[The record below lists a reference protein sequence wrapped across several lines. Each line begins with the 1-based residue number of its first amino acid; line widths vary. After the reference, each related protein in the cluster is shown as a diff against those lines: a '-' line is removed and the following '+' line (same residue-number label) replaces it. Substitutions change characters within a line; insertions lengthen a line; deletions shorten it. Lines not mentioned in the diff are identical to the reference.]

1 MNKINF
7 KQPKY
12 FFPAILYV
20 LLLITG
26 YLFIDAFT
34 TDVKSVDSRLM
45 STEYLNSELPE
56 ARIDESLGSKR
67 ENMVNAFGDVKDYT
81 AIANAERDS
90 AKGKEEYETR
100 YNDKEAATVQH
111 NNELEQLR
119 QLQKRVRSASNPKM
133 GNDDFVVPLSEEERQ
148 TARRLRGR
156 EGRSEADDLLTQ
168 ARSYGRNY
176 AKAGEPAEE
185 KGEETGD
192 RKSVAGNSKPKATN
206 ADDADEE
213 EAEAVVKVSKGESEY
228 FNTISQNDTG
238 FGLITAIIDE
248 NIKAVDG
255 SRVRLRLLDDVEIG
269 GMAVPKGTYLYA
281 TMSGFSKQRV
291 KGKVSSVFVGDQIKT
306 INLSIFDT
314 DGLEGLYVPS
324 SSFRETAKEIGG
336 STMQQ
341 SMSLDGSN
349 SKSNVAKWADQAVQ
363 QAYQRTSQAI
373 SKIIRQNKVSLKYG
387 TRVYLING
395 QQLKA
400 SQKRN

>member
-12 FFPAILYV
+12 IFPAILYV

-26 YLFIDAFT
+26 WLFIDMFT
-34 TDVKSVDSRLM
+34 TEIKTVDPRLM
-45 STEYLNSELPE
+45 ATEYLNSELPE
-56 ARIDESLGSKR
+56 ARVDERLGSKR

-100 YNDKEAATVQH
+100 YNAKEAATVQH

-119 QLQKRVRSASNPKM
+119 QLQKRAQSASAPKM
-133 GNDDFVVPLSEEERQ
+133 GSDDFVVPLTDEERQ
-148 TARRLRGR
+148 NARRLRGR
-156 EGRSEADDLLTQ
+156 ESRSEADDLISQ
-168 ARSYGRNY
+168 ARSFGKGYGHNTLDN
-176 AKAGEPAEE
+176 EDNSTAEAVAQNG
-185 KGEETGD
+185 KKTG
-192 RKSVAGNSKPKATN
+192 VVNSDTN
-206 ADDADEE
+206 ESE
-213 EAEAVVKVSKGESEY
+213 EAETVVKKTKGESEY
-228 FNTISQNDTG
+228 FNTVSQNDPG
-238 FGLITAIIDE
+238 FNLITAIIDE

-269 GMAVPKGTYLYA
+269 GMSVPKGTYLYA

-291 KGKVSSVFVGDQIKT
+291 KGKVGSVFVGDQIKT
-306 INLSIFDT
+306 INLTIYDT

-324 SSFRETAKEIGG
+324 SSFRETAKEIG
-336 STMQQ
+336 SSAMQQ
-341 SMSLDGSN
+341 SMSVDGS
-349 SKSNVAKWADQAVQ
+349 SSSTNVAQWAGQAVQ

-373 SKIIRQNKVSLKYG
+373 SKAIRKNKVTLKYG

-395 QQLKA
+395 QQLKNN
-400 SQKRN
+400 KK